1 MSKFVEVKT
10 AELVGPALD
19 WAVANA
25 TEAWEFA
32 HEWFPTMTLDP
43 RFIGIRNV
51 AVDGCVWLEPR
62 NPFRQDPQPFRP
74 STDWAQGGPLLDEY
88 DIALNGGVADGERVI
103 YATLRAVA
111 DDAPFATA
119 TGPTRL
125 IALCRA
131 IVAAKLGDVVQVP
144 AELVGVAA

>member
-1 MSKFVEVKT
+1 MSELVEVKT
-10 AELVGPALD
+10 AELTGPALD

-43 RFIGIRNV
+43 RFIGVRNV

-74 STDWAQGGPLLDEY
+74 STDWAQGGPLADKYKPDLQTTAKGEFSAY
-88 DIALNGGVADGERVI
+88 LNND
-103 YATLRAVA
+103 
-111 DDAPFATA
+111 TA
-119 TGPTRL
+119 CPDPLIFQSGPTYL
-125 IALCRA
+125 VALCRVV
-131 IVAAKLGDVVQVP
+131 VAAKLGDVVSVP
-144 AELVGVAA
+144 SELVGEAK

>member
-1 MSKFVEVKT
+1 MSQFVEVKT

-62 NPFRQDPQPFRP
+62 NPLRQDPQPFRP
-74 STDWAQGGPLLDEY
+74 STDWAQGGPLRDKYRVGIEPSGKQVYAWTPDRDLDGCFSET
-88 DIALNGGVADGERVI
+88 ALI
-103 YATLRAVA
+103 S
-111 DDAPFATA
+111 
-119 TGPTRL
+119 
-125 IALCRA
+125 ICRA
-131 IVAAKLGDVVQVP
+131 IVAAKLGGVVQVP
-144 AELVGVAA
+144 AELVEVGA